1 MNAYELGA
9 VITGTVIELA
19 PYGAFI
25 ECDNGQKGLLHIS
38 EVSRHYVTDISDRLK
53 LGQKLQLKV
62 IAIDPGN
69 NYLRLSLKQCPV
81 VPKEDRRPRIRIKIP
96 EQEVNFKPLEEAL
109 PQWIESALKKEEG
122 NHETD

>member
-1 MNAYELGA
+1 MNAHELGA
-9 VITGTVIELA
+9 IITGTVIELA

-38 EVSRHYVTDISDRLK
+38 EVSRHFVAAIGDRVK
-53 LGQKLQLKV
+53 LGQKLRLKV

-69 NYLRLSLKQCPV
+69 NYLRLSLKQCPA
-81 VPKEDRRPRIRIKIP
+81 VPREAKRPRVRIKIP
-96 EQEVNFKPLEEAL
+96 DQEVNFQPLEEAL
-109 PQWIESALKKEEG
+109 PKWIEAAMQKDEG